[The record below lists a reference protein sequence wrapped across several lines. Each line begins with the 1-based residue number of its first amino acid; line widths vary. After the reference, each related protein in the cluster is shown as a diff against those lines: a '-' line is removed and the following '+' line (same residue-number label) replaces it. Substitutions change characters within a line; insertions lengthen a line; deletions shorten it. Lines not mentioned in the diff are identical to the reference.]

1 MAVISVWQQVRV
13 RPRLLIAVVMAVVLW
28 AILPASLAPSTRTIL
43 ALDLG
48 GVVFLALSWIMMARA
63 TPERMRLRARMQD
76 EGRWTILLLTVG
88 AAIFSIAVI
97 AVELRG
103 MKDLPADGQWTHVS
117 LAAGT
122 IVCSWLV
129 THTMFALHYAHAFYG
144 DADGNPDTIDHIGG
158 LEFPGNEHPDYW
170 DFLYFSFVV
179 GMTCQTSD
187 VQITLRGMRRLCL
200 AQGMLAFFFNTVILA
215 LSINIA
221 AGLL

>member
-170 DFLYFSFVV
+170 DFL
-179 GMTCQTSD
+179 
-187 VQITLRGMRRLCL
+187 
-200 AQGMLAFFFNTVILA
+200 
-215 LSINIA
+215 
-221 AGLL
+221 